1 MPSLA
6 RRLWLDAQPDAL
18 AALHHPFIR
27 ALSNGLLSRLVLAR
41 AAHKV
46 CYTLLCMCSATALSS
61 KDCFPLYRPV
71 SF

>member
-27 ALSNGLLSRLVLAR
+27 ALSHGHLPRLVKSVHVLHIER
-41 AAHKV
+41 I
-46 CYTLLCMCSATALSS
+46 TPCS
-61 KDCFPLYRPV
+61 V
-71 SF
+71 